1 MSLKKEKRDEL
12 QEAFIMN
19 QGSDQRLPLRMLG
32 VVVRS
37 IGCSPCEADLNK
49 IEKDLSGRG
58 VTSLDYNQVEQIVS
72 TNSWVPE
79 SLETLKE
86 AFATFDREGN
96 GFIPAQDLRYVLTHM
111 GEKLRDEDVDEMIRE
126 VDLTGD
132 GQVNFE
138 GLSKSLLSYI

>member
-1 MSLKKEKRDEL
+1 
-12 QEAFIMN
+12 MN
-19 QGSDQRLPLRMLG
+19 TLS
-32 VVVRS
+32 VVMVT
-37 IGCSPCEADLNK
+37 GTVVYVYVPMVT
-49 IEKDLSGRG
+49 G

-96 GFIPAQDLRYVLTHM
+96 GFISAQDLRYVLTHM

-138 GLSKSLLSYI
+138 GRILFSGSYTVA